1 MSLPLTTLIELGGLR
16 FLITDKPTKANVPLC
31 VDVFKKL
38 GVTALV
44 RVCHEEDYDT
54 TPIQNAGITCYALA
68 FDDGSPPPDGIID
81 SWLDIVQQVFSKK
94 KKKNKGDGSK
104 GGGKKGSKDVPCIA
118 IHCVAGLGRAPLMV
132 TLALVNAGITY
143 TKAVEAIRA
152 KRPGCINNRQLT
164 FLKRYKPSKKHKIGK
179 GGDDDCTIM

>member
-54 TPIQNAGITCYALA
+54 TPIQNAGITCYVSL
-68 FDDGSPPPDGIID
+68 SVWSLMPPPAPSYFPSPRSVTPNIRHAQF
-81 SWLDIVQQVFSKK
+81 LTRIV
-94 KKKNKGDGSK
+94 
-104 GGGKKGSKDVPCIA
+104 
-118 IHCVAGLGRAPLMV
+118 
-132 TLALVNAGITY
+132 
-143 TKAVEAIRA
+143 
-152 KRPGCINNRQLT
+152 LT
-164 FLKRYKPSKKHKIGK
+164 FRLLPSL
-179 GGDDDCTIM
+179 